1 MKKYYS
7 FIILVL
13 SCLSVSSLQAET
25 SVFLQSEIKN
35 LFQQYFKKEPL
46 GSYAYLEK
54 TSAGIFVT
62 LEENNRTLACL
73 GDVRPHHKNLKE
85 ELIGIFDKILSHP
98 RFSKALQPSDYLH
111 WSVWVRFPK
120 TPLQV
125 HSIYQ
130 INPKLDGAM
139 LKSGAKA
146 SMALPGEAKTQ
157 KYLLRLLKSKAGLT
171 PQEPFTLY
179 RIHAPGFKL

>member
-1 MKKYYS
+1 MKKYCS

-46 GSYAYLEK
+46 GSYSYLEK

-62 LEENNRTLACL
+62 LEENHRVLACL
-73 GDVRPHHKNLKE
+73 GDLRPHHKNLKE
-85 ELIGIFDKILSHP
+85 ELIGVFDKILSHP
-98 RFSKALQPSDYLH
+98 RFSKALQPDNYLS
-111 WSVWVRFPK
+111 WSVWVRFPSN
-120 TPLQV
+120 PVQV
-125 HSIYQ
+125 KSVYQ
-130 INPKLDGAM
+130 INPKTDGSM

-146 SMALPGEAKTQ
+146 SVVLPGEARTQ
-157 KYLLRLLKSKAGLT
+157 SYLLRLLKSKASLT
-171 PQEPFTLY
+171 PQESFTLY